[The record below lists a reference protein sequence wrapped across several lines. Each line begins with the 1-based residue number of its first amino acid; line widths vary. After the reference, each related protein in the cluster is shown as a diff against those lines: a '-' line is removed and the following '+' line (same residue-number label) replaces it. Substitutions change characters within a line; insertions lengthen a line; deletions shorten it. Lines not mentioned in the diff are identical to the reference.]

1 MSDLTEQDYHIPI
14 VHALNQFVRHVGHF
28 VAWINV
34 VLVAVILIQVIMRY
48 GFNKAMV
55 PLEELIWHFYAIG
68 FMFGLS
74 YAITTDSHI
83 RVDIVHM
90 NLPKRLQ
97 HFFEIVGILIF
108 LLPFLVI
115 IFHHSLEWV
124 MESYRVGES
133 STSATGLSNR
143 WIIKSVIP
151 LSFFLMFVAA
161 IARLIQET
169 MLFLH
174 LAKDEDEP
182 NIEISG
188 RVSMV
193 RHLFTVQTN
202 NKGA

>member
-14 VHALNQFVRHVGHF
+14 VHAMNQFVRHAGHII
-28 VAWINV
+28 AWVNV
-34 VLVAVILIQVIMRY
+34 LLITVILVQVVMRY

-55 PLEELIWHFYAIG
+55 PLEELIWHLYAIG

-90 NLPKRLQ
+90 NLPKRTQ
-97 HFFEIVGILIF
+97 HLFEMIGIIIF

-115 IFHHSLEWV
+115 IFHHSVEWV
-124 MESYRVGES
+124 MESYRVGEGS
-133 STSATGLSNR
+133 SSATGLSNR
-143 WIIKSVIP
+143 WLIKSVIP
-151 LSFFLMFVAA
+151 LSFFLMFIAA

-169 MLFLH
+169 MLFIH
-174 LAKDEDEP
+174 LAKDEDKS

-188 RVSMV
+188 RVSMM
-193 RHLFTVQTN
+193 RHLFTVQN
-202 NKGA
+202 NKGE